1 MRLTDQYWSCSAQI
15 SFAAAFLKKLKF
27 TRSIFQMH
35 VIQHCLAKFYRWNAV
50 ISVGIHA
57 IENFAWGQNVSKFR
71 FQNKFKFVTRIHS
84 NDQQKTTW
92 FESDLYV
99 SCASYIATHST
110 IDNGPNLSQ
119 NFTEILLVWPHIYSQ
134 ICLHIINNCC
144 IEPSLHPNFLFFD
157 NLIYI
162 NNKEQE
168 ICEKCGK
175 K

>member
-1 MRLTDQYWSCSAQI
+1 MLFTLFGESLQVKCSHFSRNPCNWEFRMRAECV
-15 SFAAAFLKKLKF
+15 K
-27 TRSIFQMH
+27 
-35 VIQHCLAKFYRWNAV
+35 IQ
-50 ISVGIHA
+50 
-57 IENFAWGQNVSKFR
+57 VSK
-71 FQNKFKFVTRIHS
+71 QVQVCHTTDS
-84 NDQQKTTW
+84 QQWPQKTTW

-99 SCASYIATHST
+99 SCASYIATHSR

-144 IEPSLHPNFLFFD
+144 IEPSLHPNILFFD

-175 K
+175 N